1 MPYTIKFNN
10 TIMQI
15 KKVSF
20 TIILAL
26 FIATCSFAQNTT
38 TKDFEFRLYPTDNI
52 SIFIKLNTSNG
63 QMTQVQYSMEDSKRI
78 EVILSSTSLVK
89 KGDEVNG
96 RFTLY
101 PTKNIWTFILLDQ
114 IGGNTWQVQW
124 SVNPE
129 QRRILPIE
137 SYLSN

>member
-1 MPYTIKFNN
+1 
-10 TIMQI
+10 MQI

>member
-1 MPYTIKFNN
+1 
-10 TIMQI
+10 MQI
-15 KKVSF
+15 KRVG
-20 TIILAL
+20 II
-26 FIATCSFAQNTT
+26 IAFVIMSKLVVAQNTT
-38 TKDFEFRLYPTDNI
+38 VKDLEFRLYPTDNI

-78 EVILSSTSLVK
+78 EVVLSATSLVK
-89 KGDEVNG
+89 KEDEVKG

-114 IGGNTWQVQW
+114 IGGKTWQVQW

-129 QRRILPIE
+129 QRRVLPIE
-137 SYLSN
+137 SYL

>member
-1 MPYTIKFNN
+1 MNIKSVG
-10 TIMQI
+10 I
-15 KKVSF
+15 
-20 TIILAL
+20 TIIFA
-26 FIATCSFAQNTT
+26 FIASWAVAQNTT

>member
-1 MPYTIKFNN
+1 
-10 TIMQI
+10 MQI
-15 KKVSF
+15 KRVG
-20 TIILAL
+20 II
-26 FIATCSFAQNTT
+26 IAFVIMSKLVVAQNTT
-38 TKDFEFRLYPTDNI
+38 VKDLEFRLYPTDNI

-78 EVILSSTSLVK
+78 EVILSATSLVK
-89 KGDEVNG
+89 KEDEVKG

>member
-1 MPYTIKFNN
+1 MKLNKI
-10 TIMQI
+10 IMQI
-15 KKVSF
+15 KRVG
-20 TIILAL
+20 II
-26 FIATCSFAQNTT
+26 IAFVIMSKLVVAQNTT
-38 TKDFEFRLYPTDNI
+38 VKDLEFRLYPTDNI

-78 EVILSSTSLVK
+78 EVILSATSLVK
-89 KGDEVNG
+89 KEDEVKG

-114 IGGNTWQVQW
+114 IAGNTWQVQW

-129 QRRILPIE
+129 QRRVLPIK
-137 SYLSN
+137 SYL

>member
-1 MPYTIKFNN
+1 
-10 TIMQI
+10 MQI
-15 KKVSF
+15 KRVG
-20 TIILAL
+20 II
-26 FIATCSFAQNTT
+26 IAFVIMSKLVVAQNTT
-38 TKDFEFRLYPTDNI
+38 VKDLEFRLYPTDNI

-78 EVILSSTSLVK
+78 EVILSATSLVK
-89 KGDEVNG
+89 KEDEVKG

-114 IGGNTWQVQW
+114 IDGKTWQVQW

-129 QRRILPIE
+129 QRRVLPIE
-137 SYLSN
+137 SYL

>member
-1 MPYTIKFNN
+1 MKLNKI
-10 TIMQI
+10 IMQI
-15 KKVSF
+15 KRVG
-20 TIILAL
+20 II
-26 FIATCSFAQNTT
+26 IAFVIMSKLVVAQNTT
-38 TKDFEFRLYPTDNI
+38 VKDLEFRLYPTDNI

-78 EVILSSTSLVK
+78 EVILSATSLVK
-89 KGDEVNG
+89 KEDEVKG

-114 IGGNTWQVQW
+114 IAGNTWQVQW

-129 QRRILPIE
+129 QRRVLPIE
-137 SYLSN
+137 SYL

>member
-1 MPYTIKFNN
+1 MKLNKI
-10 TIMQI
+10 IMQI
-15 KKVSF
+15 KRVG
-20 TIILAL
+20 II
-26 FIATCSFAQNTT
+26 IAFVIMSKLVVAQNTT
-38 TKDFEFRLYPTDNI
+38 VKDLEFGLYPTDNI

-78 EVILSSTSLVK
+78 EVILSATSLVK
-89 KGDEVNG
+89 KEDEVKG

-114 IGGNTWQVQW
+114 IAGNTWQVQW

-129 QRRILPIE
+129 QRRVLPIE
-137 SYLSN
+137 SYL

>member
-1 MPYTIKFNN
+1 MHIKSVG
-10 TIMQI
+10 I
-15 KKVSF
+15 
-20 TIILAL
+20 TIIFA
-26 FIATCSFAQNTT
+26 FIASLAVAQNTT

>member
-1 MPYTIKFNN
+1 
-10 TIMQI
+10 MQI
-15 KKVSF
+15 KRVG
-20 TIILAL
+20 II
-26 FIATCSFAQNTT
+26 IAFVIMSKLVVAQNTT
-38 TKDFEFRLYPTDNI
+38 VKDLEFRLYPTDNI

-78 EVILSSTSLVK
+78 EVILSATSLVK
-89 KGDEVNG
+89 KEDEVKG

-114 IGGNTWQVQW
+114 IAGNTWQVQW

-129 QRRILPIE
+129 QRRVLPIE
-137 SYLSN
+137 SYL

>member
-1 MPYTIKFNN
+1 
-10 TIMQI
+10 MQI
-15 KKVSF
+15 KRVG
-20 TIILAL
+20 II
-26 FIATCSFAQNTT
+26 IAFVIMSKLVVAQNTT
-38 TKDFEFRLYPTDNI
+38 VKDLEFRLYPTDNI

-78 EVILSSTSLVK
+78 EVILSATSLVK
-89 KGDEVNG
+89 KEDEVKG

-114 IGGNTWQVQW
+114 IGGKTWQVQW

-129 QRRILPIE
+129 QRRVLPIE
-137 SYLSN
+137 SYL